1 MNKSHDYSSRQ
12 FEKKRLS
19 QLERIANH
27 IEKIRLGEYIEMMNH
42 PGRLIWTNLLIGIS
56 RGVGL
61 TVGAT
66 LVIAVLFKILSALIA
81 MNIPYLTDL
90 LQDVVQIIKEVPG
103 GNTLPVPNEAA
114 THMEANDIFHALP
127 MEEKK

>member
-1 MNKSHDYSSRQ
+1 MKKTPNKEMQQ
-12 FEKKRLS
+12 FEKERLS

-27 IEKIRLGEYIEMMNH
+27 IEKMRLGEYVEMMNR

-90 LQDVVQIIKEVPG
+90 LQDVVQIIKEVQYFACVERVNG
-103 GNTLPVPNEAA
+103 SFGFSGQIRINNQGE
-114 THMEANDIFHALP
+114 
-127 MEEKK
+127 

>member
-1 MNKSHDYSSRQ
+1 MKKTPNKEIEK

-27 IEKIRLGEYIEMMNH
+27 IEKIRLGEYVEMMNR

-103 GNTLPVPNEAA
+103 GNALPVPNESSAHA
-114 THMEANDIFHALP
+114 EVNDYFHVLP
-127 MEEKK
+127 AEEKK

>member
-1 MNKSHDYSSRQ
+1 MKKTPNKEMQQ
-12 FEKKRLS
+12 FEQERLS

-27 IEKIRLGEYIEMMNH
+27 IEKMRLGEYVEMMNR

-103 GNTLPVPNEAA
+103 SNTALPVSGESAA
-114 THMEANDIFHALP
+114 HSDFSVR
-127 MEEKK
+127 

>member
-1 MNKSHDYSSRQ
+1 MKKTPNKEMQQ
-12 FEKKRLS
+12 FEKERLS

-27 IEKIRLGEYIEMMNH
+27 IEKIRLGEYVEMMNR

-103 GNTLPVPNEAA
+103 GNTALPVSSESAA
-114 THMEANDIFHALP
+114 HSDFP
-127 MEEKK
+127 VR

>member
-1 MNKSHDYSSRQ
+1 MKKTPNKEMQQ
-12 FEKKRLS
+12 FEQERLS

-27 IEKIRLGEYIEMMNH
+27 IEKIRLGEYVEMMNR

-103 GNTLPVPNEAA
+103 GNT
-114 THMEANDIFHALP
+114 ALP
-127 MEEKK
+127 GASESAAHADFPVR

>member
-1 MNKSHDYSSRQ
+1 MKKTPDKEIRQ
-12 FEKKRLS
+12 FEKERLS

-27 IEKIRLGEYIEMMNH
+27 IEKIRLGEYVEMMNR

-103 GNTLPVPNEAA
+103 SNALSVSGEAE
-114 THMEANDIFHALP
+114 THSTFSV
-127 MEEKK
+127 K